1 MPSYDKKVQIL
12 SDVVYASRTHG
23 LTQRLWKN
31 FRQKVSSSFLAK
43 ESPINLGWVQAGVV
57 IVYLLRTNS
66 SLCVFSRVPE
76 VSWKVQFHSTTAW
89 EEGWSILTSHLTTCR
104 FDRFTSNVQIIRATQ
119 QNICQRQRQDISEK
133 YNSIPLLFFQFYSDI
148 H

>member
-76 VSWKVQFHSTTAW
+76 VSWKVQFHHCLG
-89 EEGWSILTSHLTTCR
+89 GWSILTSHLTTICS
-104 FDRFTSNVQIIRATQ
+104 DCFTSNVQIIRATQ